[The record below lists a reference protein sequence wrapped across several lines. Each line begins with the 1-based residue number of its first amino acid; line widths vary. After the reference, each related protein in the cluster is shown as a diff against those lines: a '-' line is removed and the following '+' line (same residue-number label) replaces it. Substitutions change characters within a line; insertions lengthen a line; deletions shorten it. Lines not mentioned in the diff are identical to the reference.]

1 MLVSVII
8 PLYNAAPYI
17 AATLQSLKDQTL
29 QDFEALLVDDHGKD
43 NSVEVARETVG
54 EDPRFRFLQTE
65 KNAGPG
71 VARNVGLE
79 AAQGEFVAFL
89 DSDDLWEPTF
99 LEKLVAASCSLAGGL
114 NPETSDLAY
123 CQLQYRNPD
132 GSQGETFR
140 NPVVTIKDA
149 TEPEGYRQKIAF
161 MSRFVTYSVCFLYRR
176 QFVEEHHLRFPNQ
189 RSSEDTNFL
198 VKALL
203 YAHSLACV
211 DEPLYVYCLHGESL
225 TQRQDE
231 TRYLSKMAAME
242 QLLDEC
248 QQMPAEGTELSSLY
262 GQYWQLLDYLYIK
275 KGYAISVLNYLKS
288 VPKPEASVIR
298 ELRARM
304 EKRVPEWR
312 RNPLLVRDKKTRLV
326 CTLFKYTRVCVWLLP
341 KIIKNKKQ
349 I

>member
-54 EDPRFRFLQTE
+54 EDLRFRFLQTE

-79 AAQGEFVAFL
+79 AAQGEYVAFL
-89 DSDDLWEPTF
+89 DSDDLWKPTF
-99 LEKLVAASCSLAGGL
+99 LEKLVAASCFLAEGS
-114 NPETSDLAY
+114 NPKTSDLAY

-140 NPVVTIKDA
+140 NPAVTIKNT
-149 TEPEGYRQKIAF
+149 TEPEGYRKKISF

-176 QFVEEHHLRFPNQ
+176 QFVEEHHLRFPDQ

-203 YAHSLACV
+203 YARSLACV

-225 TQRQDE
+225 TQRPDE

-248 QQMPAEGTELSSLY
+248 QHMPAEGTELSSLY

-288 VPKPEASVIR
+288 VPNPEASVIR

-312 RNPLLVRDKKTRLV
+312 KNPLLVKDKKTKLV